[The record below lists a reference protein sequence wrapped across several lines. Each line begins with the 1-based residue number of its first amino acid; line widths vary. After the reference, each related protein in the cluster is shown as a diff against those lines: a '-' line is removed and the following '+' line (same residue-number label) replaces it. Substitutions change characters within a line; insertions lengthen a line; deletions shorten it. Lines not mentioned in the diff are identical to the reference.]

1 MDLELDG
8 QTISQLALIDQM
20 MGLRLNTISEP
31 PKSSVNKSLA
41 SGFQNT
47 EKLISLDG
55 SPRTESRSR
64 FATTLPTPYFLTA
77 FSQRSLLA

>member
-20 MGLRLNTISEP
+20 MGLRLNTISES

-41 SGFQNT
+41 SGFQKT
-47 EKLISLDG
+47 EKLIRLDS
-55 SPRTESRSR
+55 SPRIESRSG

>member
-20 MGLRLNTISEP
+20 MGLRLNTISESS
-31 PKSSVNKSLA
+31 KSSVNKSLQSA
-41 SGFQNT
+41 CQNP
-47 EKLISLDG
+47 EKLIRLDS
-55 SPRTESRSR
+55 SPRIESRSR